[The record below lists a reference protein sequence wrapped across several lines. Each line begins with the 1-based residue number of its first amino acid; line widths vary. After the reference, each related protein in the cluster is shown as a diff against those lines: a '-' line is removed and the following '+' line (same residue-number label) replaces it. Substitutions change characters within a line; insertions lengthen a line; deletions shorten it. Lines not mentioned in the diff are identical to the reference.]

1 MSFPTPVNVTANT
14 TYVASYYAPRGHYS
28 ADSGYLYPRPAPAT
42 DGYSITDSPPLH
54 VKRSTPGDGN
64 GLYRYGASSGF
75 PTASFQAENY
85 WVDVAFTPSGPP
97 PPPTAPGQVAAV
109 TATAGDARAT
119 VSWTPPIDGGSPITS
134 YTVTP
139 YVGTTARTP
148 VTITGNPPAAS
159 TTVTGL
165 TNGTAYTFT
174 VAATNAIGTGTASAP
189 SAAVT
194 PAPPTVPGA
203 PTAVAA
209 GAGNAAATVSW
220 AAPSNGGSPI
230 TSYTVTPYIGTTAQ
244 TPVTVT
250 GNPPATSTTV
260 TGLTNG
266 TDYTFTVRA
275 TNGVGAGPASAA
287 SAPVTPVPSPVVD
300 TKVSVNATG
309 TTATTPAFSTAQP
322 NEVLLAFVS
331 ADGPSTGGQTA
342 TVTGAGLTWA
352 LVGRSNAQPGTA
364 EVWRAVAPTTL
375 TGATVSSTESLG
387 GHHQM
392 LTVVAVQG
400 SGGTGAVQAGA
411 APTGAPAVSLTASRS
426 SSLVYGVGF
435 DWDGATARTV
445 GSGQSMD
452 TQWLDPG
459 YGTFWVQR
467 LTAPAGA
474 AGSLV
479 SVNDTAPTNHRW
491 NMLAVE
497 IIPTTSPVAP
507 TVPGAPTGV
516 VATAG
521 NGSAAVSWSAPASNG
536 GSALTSYRVTPFIGA
551 VAQAPVT
558 VSGSPPATSTTVT
571 GLANGTAYT
580 FRVAAANTVG
590 TGADS
595 AASAAVT
602 PTAPPA
608 PTVPG
613 APTGVVATAGN
624 GSAAVSWSAPA
635 SNGGSALTS
644 YRVTPF
650 IGAVAQA
657 PVTVSG
663 SPPATSTTVTGL
675 ANGTAYT
682 FRVAAANTV
691 GTGADSA
698 ASAAVTPTAPPPSP
712 TVDTKV
718 SVNATGTTATTPA
731 FSTAQPNEVL
741 LAFVSADGPS
751 AGGQT
756 ATVTGA
762 GLTWALVG
770 RSNAQAGTAEVWAA
784 VAPTALTGVT
794 VTSTESRTGF
804 HQMLTV
810 VAFRSAGGTGAVLA
824 ANAATGAPTASVT
837 TTRAGSLVY
846 GVGFDWDGDL
856 ARTVGAGQTM
866 DNQWLDPGYGTFW
879 VQHRTAA
886 AGAAGSA
893 VTINDTAPTNHRW
906 NLLAVEIL
914 AVA

>member
-1 MSFPTPVNVTANT
+1 M
-14 TYVASYYAPRGHYS
+14 G
-28 ADSGYLYPRPAPAT
+28 
-42 DGYSITDSPPLH
+42 
-54 VKRSTPGDGN
+54 
-64 GLYRYGASSGF
+64 
-75 PTASFQAENY
+75 
-85 WVDVAFTPSGPP
+85 W
-97 PPPTAPGQVAAV
+97 APGPRLRPR
-109 TATAGDARAT
+109 RA
-119 VSWTPPIDGGSPITS
+119 
-134 YTVTP
+134 
-139 YVGTTARTP
+139 
-148 VTITGNPPAAS
+148 
-159 TTVTGL
+159 
-165 TNGTAYTFT
+165 
-174 VAATNAIGTGTASAP
+174 
-189 SAAVT
+189 
-194 PAPPTVPGA
+194 
-203 PTAVAA
+203 
-209 GAGNAAATVSW
+209 
-220 AAPSNGGSPI
+220 
-230 TSYTVTPYIGTTAQ
+230 
-244 TPVTVT
+244 
-250 GNPPATSTTV
+250 
-260 TGLTNG
+260 
-266 TDYTFTVRA
+266 
-275 TNGVGAGPASAA
+275 
-287 SAPVTPVPSPVVD
+287 VTPVPSPVVD

-331 ADGPSTGGQTA
+331 ADGPSAGGQTA

-698 ASAAVTPTAPPPSP
+698 ASAAVTPTAPPAPTVPGAPTGVVATAGNGSAAVSWSAPASNGGSALTSYRVTPFIGAVAQAPVTVSGSPPATSTTVTGLANGTAYTFRVAAANTVGTGADSAASAAVTPTAAPPSP

-751 AGGQT
+751 TGGQT

-866 DNQWLDPGYGTFW
+866 DNQWLDPGFGTFW

-914 AVA
+914 PVA